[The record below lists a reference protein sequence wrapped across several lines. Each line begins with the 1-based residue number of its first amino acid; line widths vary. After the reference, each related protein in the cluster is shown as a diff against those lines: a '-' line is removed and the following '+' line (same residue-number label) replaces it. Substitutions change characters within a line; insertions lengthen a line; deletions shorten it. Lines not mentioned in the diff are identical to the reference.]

1 MVTCSKRKA
10 QQYNDMMYAMND
22 TLINTVNKNGELQ
35 SQKVVYLAQVSQL
48 KSLVN
53 SKDSVISKLA
63 KDVKRSTIVKGFI
76 VSSTH
81 DTIFVPVTE
90 YVKSPCD
97 TFKRQYFLKDKWGE
111 FNITAMNDRATLA
124 YGIKNASTIDLKWQ
138 KQGLFKR
145 ALPVVI
151 VTDHNPNTTT
161 TRLEFL
167 VIKKPPLP
175 WWTYA
180 LPAIGG
186 FVLGK
191 L

>member
-1 MVTCSKRKA
+1 MRKA
-10 QQYNDMMYAMND
+10 QQSEDMMYAMND
-22 TLINTVNKNGELQ
+22 TLIQTVNKNGELQ
-35 SQKVVYLAQVSQL
+35 SQKVVYMAQVGQL
-48 KSLVN
+48 KSLVK

-63 KDVKRSTIVKGFI
+63 KDVKRATIARGFI
-76 VSSTH
+76 ASSTH
-81 DTIFVPVTE
+81 DTLFVPVTE

-111 FNITAMNDRATLA
+111 FNITAMNDRVMLA
-124 YGIKNASTIDLKWQ
+124 YGIKNASTVDIKWQ

-145 ALPVVI
+145 SLPVVI

-161 TRLEFL
+161 SRIEFL
-167 VIKKPPLP
+167 VVKKPPLP

-180 LPAIGG
+180 LPAVGG
-186 FVLGK
+186 FILGK